1 VTTADGKVVG
11 LRRPDLGGIVRDKS
25 PGTVRDYRKRHA
37 GWLKRL
43 SRERQEP
50 VGVADLIDELCKR
63 APSLKPNSYFQY
75 RAVLIQELEDAVEQ
89 GDLTLERAQFL
100 VERIRPKEGAA
111 IGSKVT
117 SDRTSAGRKK
127 HIRPEGIFAIRT
139 AASARRT
146 PTYMNLG
153 GIFEYG
159 IRTGTR
165 PCELFGARL
174 EGRTLIIKAAKFSEQ
189 NGRGLSKNREIEL
202 LDFDEFELDDLAQLL
217 SRLNAELATAGG
229 NRTLLVRR
237 YGAAWRELRKDKEM
251 RWAAKITLRTTR
263 AQFRATMKRGGISAR
278 ELAAALGQL
287 SAETGASNYGAAN
300 KGWRPV
306 PGIKPIA
313 VPETAIKEVR
323 VGARTKAKLARGQPV
338 TVTELRSKYR
348 RHGPR

>member
-1 VTTADGKVVG
+1 VTTADGLVVG

-25 PGTVRDYRKRHA
+25 PGTVGDYRKRYA
-37 GWLKRL
+37 GWVKRL
-43 SRERQEP
+43 SRAREEP
-50 VGVADLIDELCKR
+50 VSIMDLIDDLCKR
-63 APSLKPNSYFQY
+63 APLLQPNSYFQY

-100 VERIRPKEGAA
+100 VERIQPEEGVV

-117 SDRTSAGRKK
+117 SDRTSAGREK
-127 HIRPEGIFAIRT
+127 HIRPEGISSIRT
-139 AASARRT
+139 AACARGT

-159 IRTGTR
+159 IRAGTR

-189 NGRGLSKNREIEL
+189 NGRGLSKDREIEL
-202 LDFDEFELDDLAQLL
+202 LDFDEFELDDLARLL
-217 SRLNAELATAGG
+217 SRLNAELAAAGG

-237 YGAAWRELRKDKEM
+237 YGAAWRELRKEM
-251 RWAAKITLRTTR
+251 PWAAKITLRTTR
-263 AQFRATMKRGGISAR
+263 AQFRATMKRSGISTT
-278 ELAAALGQL
+278 ELAAALGHA

-306 PGIKPIA
+306 PGDKPIA
-313 VPETAIKEVR
+313 VLETAIKEVR

-338 TVTELRSKYR
+338 TVTELRLEYR
-348 RHGPR
+348 RSGPQW